1 MSIPGNRI
9 LSGHCVKQRRYQILR
24 ARVFQSPLQQLSLS
38 GSALACSML
47 DPEGSVEHRASSSFS
62 RVFFIPLAMVLAVA
76 TLLFLAFAASQQKEN
91 DFYTFK
97 MVNIRGKL
105 VSLEKYRGSVSLV
118 VNVASECGFTDSHY
132 KALQQLQR
140 DLGSQHFNVLAF
152 PCNQFGQQEPDSN
165 KEIESFARK
174 TYGATF
180 PMFSKIAVTGA
191 GANAAFKYLIES
203 TGEEPTWNFW
213 KYLVAPNG
221 KVVKAWDST
230 VTIQEIKPYITEL
243 LRKILLK
250 QKDEL

>member
-1 MSIPGNRI
+1 MN
-9 LSGHCVKQRRYQILR
+9 
-24 ARVFQSPLQQLSLS
+24 PLQNLLNNDYNLRLCYCSS
-38 GSALACSML
+38 EALICGT
-47 DPEGSVEHRASSSFS
+47 P
-62 RVFFIPLAMVLAVA
+62 
-76 TLLFLAFAASQQKEN
+76 SQQQGLQRQWHVREVMWPMKC
-91 DFYTFK
+91 TF
-97 MVNIRGKL
+97 ITI
-105 VSLEKYRGSVSLV
+105 SLCVSLV

-140 DLGSQHFNVLAF
+140 DLGSQYFNVLAF

-191 GANAAFKYLIES
+191 GANAAFKYLTES

-221 KVVKAWDST
+221 KAVKAWDST

-250 QKDEL
+250 QKNEL

>member
-1 MSIPGNRI
+1 PPRGERPEA
-9 LSGHCVKQRRYQILR
+9 GRETAEPPQREQQRWAGRVLPQAGTGSR
-24 ARVFQSPLQQLSLS
+24 AAK
-38 GSALACSML
+38 G
-47 DPEGSVEHRASSSFS
+47 
-62 RVFFIPLAMVLAVA
+62 
-76 TLLFLAFAASQQKEN
+76 
-91 DFYTFK
+91 
-97 MVNIRGKL
+97 RGQ
-105 VSLEKYRGSVSLV
+105 VSLV

-140 DLGSQHFNVLAF
+140 DLGSHHFNVLAF

-174 TYGATF
+174 TYGASF

-230 VTIQEIKPYITEL
+230 VTIEEIKPYITEL
-243 LRKILLK
+243 LRKIILK